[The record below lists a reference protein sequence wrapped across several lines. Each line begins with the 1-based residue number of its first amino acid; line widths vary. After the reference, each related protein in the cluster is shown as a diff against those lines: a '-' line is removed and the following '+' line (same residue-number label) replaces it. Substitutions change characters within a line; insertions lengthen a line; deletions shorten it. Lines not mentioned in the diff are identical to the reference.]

1 MTHRLP
7 IANVTRRT
15 AAALVSLL
23 ALACG
28 SNTAETSAN
37 AAAAPDAERSESMMV
52 IRVVV
57 DVKPESVDAFIAHL
71 DDEAPK
77 VRELDGC
84 LRYQLF
90 RDPAE
95 PTRFLLYEEWA
106 SEAAFEAYRSSE
118 LLSNSF
124 AVLGPMM
131 AGPPDSQYFAASP
144 TGS

>member
-1 MTHRLP
+1 MRHPNPVRRLLS
-7 IANVTRRT
+7 R
-15 AAALVSLL
+15 AAALLPLV

-28 SNTAETSAN
+28 SSTEATTT
-37 AAAAPDAERSESMMV
+37 PDTERSEPMMV

-57 DVKPESVDAFIAHL
+57 DVKADSVDAFIAHL
-71 DDEAPK
+71 NTEAPK
-77 VRELDGC
+77 VRELEGC

-90 RDPAE
+90 RDPGE

-106 SEAAFEAYRSSE
+106 SEADFEAYRSSE
-118 LLSNSF
+118 LLSESF

-144 TGS
+144 TGT

>member
-1 MTHRLP
+1 MTQP
-7 IANVTRRT
+7 KSWS
-15 AAALVSLL
+15 AALLTLV

-28 SNTAETSAN
+28 SSAEPTATT
-37 AAAAPDAERSESMMV
+37 PTERSEPMMV

-57 DVKPESVDAFIAHL
+57 DVKADSVDAFIAHL
-71 DDEAPK
+71 NVEAPK
-77 VRELDGC
+77 VRELAGC

-90 RDPAE
+90 RDPSE

-106 SEAAFEAYRSSE
+106 TEAAFEAYRSSE
-118 LLSNSF
+118 LLSQSF

-144 TGS
+144 TGT